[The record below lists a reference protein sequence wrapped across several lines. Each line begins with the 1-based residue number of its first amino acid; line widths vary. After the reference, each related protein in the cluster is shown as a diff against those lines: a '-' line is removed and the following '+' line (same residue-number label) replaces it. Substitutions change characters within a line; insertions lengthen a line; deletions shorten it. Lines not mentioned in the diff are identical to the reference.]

1 MPTPDLFHKVLC
13 HLFPFG
19 SLCMPRV
26 IVCLGA
32 NEGRPHE
39 AMAAA
44 IEQLAALP
52 QTNALLTSSLL
63 STVAVGG
70 PTGQSLFLNAAALLE
85 TTLAP
90 QELLEHLQAIEKL
103 LGRKRV
109 VRWGPRTMD
118 LDIALF
124 GDQEVASP
132 TLTIPH
138 PRLAFRP
145 FMLLPATEIGPQM
158 RHPSLGVTLSELS
171 QHLHSGLPK
180 VFLTGSDQDLCNHL
194 QKQVSHAKV
203 TCVPLPLE
211 AFLQDSVPQGKL
223 VIVLGSEPSAAESSG
238 GQTSLNHLRKL
249 ARQGK
254 LGAVYWLSGQQESL
268 LLEEIEAAMQ
278 AVGSIVDD
286 ASGRN

>member
-1 MPTPDLFHKVLC
+1 
-13 HLFPFG
+13 
-19 SLCMPRV
+19 MPRV

-85 TTLAP
+85 TSLAP
-90 QELLEHLQAIEKL
+90 HELLEHLQAIEKL

-145 FMLLPATEIGPQM
+145 FMLFPATEIGPQM
-158 RHPSLGVTLSELS
+158 RHPGLGLTLADLS
-171 QHLHSGLPK
+171 KQLRSGPPH
-180 VFLTGSDQDLCNHL
+180 VFLTGCDQELCRRL
-194 QKQVSHAKV
+194 QPQVSHAKI
-203 TCVPLPLE
+203 TCVALPLE
-211 AFLQDSVPQGKL
+211 TFLQESVPQGKL